1 MSTQT
6 EWREIRTHADALAI
20 RPQIEAAYDWLAAS
34 RERVTLE
41 DLLDR
46 LEYDDPT
53 LDFGPSM
60 GTPATRRIAL
70 ILRELKERSR

>member
-1 MSTQT
+1 MSTETQ
-6 EWREIRTHADALAI
+6 WREIRTHADALAI

-34 RERVTLE
+34 RERITMV

-53 LDFGPSM
+53 LDFGTTLD
-60 GTPATRRIAL
+60 TPAVRRIRL
-70 ILRELKERSR
+70 IMRELENRG